1 MRVILQIVFVVIALA
16 GIHFAEASSS
26 SNRQKRCRR
35 LPFLAN
41 GNVLQN
47 GRTNIRYECNLGYK
61 LKVSGVCRRR
71 SWLPNVI
78 CEEIQC
84 KADPVIPNG
93 SLDSSITSRK
103 FDAKYTFTCNAGF
116 KGMGKVKCNKLG
128 IWEVNG
134 NCEKILDLCKDD
146 PVIQNGTLDTNIT
159 SRELGAEYTFTCN
172 AGFKGMGNVK
182 CNSLGIFEVNGNCED
197 CFLVSKILLVTE
209 EKAAT
214 LSGVTED
221 ECTDQQYIDR
231 NFTDCGTA
239 FVLNDCTVFLLP
251 LIDIYLADTLA
262 ECKQLCIAAASCLL
276 FSYAPESVLCLL
288 FDSLSDESFT
298 FQDFPNASTQER
310 DCQV

>member
-78 CEEIQC
+78 CE
-84 KADPVIPNG
+84 
-93 SLDSSITSRK
+93 
-103 FDAKYTFTCNAGF
+103 
-116 KGMGKVKCNKLG
+116 GMGKVKCNKLG